1 MDPVALAMLWMQRHP
16 AETAYTQAS
25 RQAFQ
30 QVHGP
35 ISQADWNSAVGRV
48 VYERRAGAAVLGAH
62 GNQYIRNALAG
73 IVAADRA
80 VIVRVLVTGTDVAG
94 HTATA
99 IIDVPLG
106 PQDRRADVIA
116 AAIAAAGQDDTLG
129 GLQIEAADIVGVQV
143 V

>member
-1 MDPVALAMLWMQRHP
+1 MDPVALAMLWMERHP

-30 QVHGP
+30 KVHGP

-48 VYERRAGAAVLGAH
+48 VFERRAGAAVLGAH
-62 GNQYIRNALAG
+62 GNQYLRNALAG
-73 IVAADRA
+73 LVAAGRN
-80 VIVRVLVTGTDVAG
+80 VIVRVYVTGTDVG
-94 HTATA
+94 GFRATS

-106 PQDRRADVIA
+106 PNDRRADVIA
-116 AAIAAAGQDDTLG
+116 AAIAAAGMDNTLG
-129 GLQIEAADIVGVQV
+129 GLQIDGAEIVGVQV